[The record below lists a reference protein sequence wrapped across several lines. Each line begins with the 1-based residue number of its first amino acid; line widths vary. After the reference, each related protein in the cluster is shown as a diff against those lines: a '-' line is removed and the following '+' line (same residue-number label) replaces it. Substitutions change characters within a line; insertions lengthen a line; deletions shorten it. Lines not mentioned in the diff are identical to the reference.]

1 MHFANLARP
10 GTDWQDVPCF
20 LGWKHSEGGAH
31 RKMTLRLKMLCV
43 QDEATVL
50 KKASNAEK
58 KTDLAKRVTAF
69 PKRLQEAVAYT
80 AEDDI
85 FLNHIGDR

>member
-1 MHFANLARP
+1 MPSHLP
-10 GTDWQDVPCF
+10 
-20 LGWKHSEGGAH
+20 
-31 RKMTLRLKMLCV
+31 V
-43 QDEATVL
+43 QEEATKL

-58 KTDLAKRVTAF
+58 KADLAKRIVAF
-69 PKRLQEAVAYT
+69 PKRLQEAAAYT

>member
-1 MHFANLARP
+1 M
-10 GTDWQDVPCF
+10 TQDTQ
-20 LGWKHSEGGAH
+20 LILSD
-31 RKMTLRLKMLCV
+31 LCM
-43 QDEATVL
+43 QNEATKL

-58 KTDLAKRVTAF
+58 KTDLAQRIVAF

>member
-1 MHFANLARP
+1 MQN
-10 GTDWQDVPCF
+10 
-20 LGWKHSEGGAH
+20 
-31 RKMTLRLKMLCV
+31 
-43 QDEATVL
+43 EATKL

-58 KTDLAKRVTAF
+58 KTDLAQRIVAF

>member
-1 MHFANLARP
+1 MP
-10 GTDWQDVPCF
+10 QDTQ
-20 LGWKHSEGGAH
+20 LILSD
-31 RKMTLRLKMLCV
+31 LCM
-43 QDEATVL
+43 QNEATKL

-58 KTDLAKRVTAF
+58 KTDLAQRIVAF